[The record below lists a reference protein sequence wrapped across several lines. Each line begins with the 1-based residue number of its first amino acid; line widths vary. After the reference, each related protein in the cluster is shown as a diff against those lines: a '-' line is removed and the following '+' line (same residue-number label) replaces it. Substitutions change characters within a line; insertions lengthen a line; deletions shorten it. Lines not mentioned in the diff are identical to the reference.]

1 MGVVWEKIFI
11 YSQNIK
17 AESERAYLIQ
27 MPNKSSYKGWAFW
40 HPKKLVR
47 KQGGKGYLLAFS
59 FTNEFIF
66 KVILYGKGRYNSM
79 SAVRREEISV
89 DEMKEIFGVIDK
101 NVNNAI
107 YEETMK
113 IIEKEEVSVEITQH
127 TPEKIEPISDNT
139 INDLRK

>member
-1 MGVVWEKIFI
+1 MGTWDNIFI
-11 YSQNIK
+11 NSQNIK

-47 KQGGKGYLLAFS
+47 EQGGKGYYISFS
-59 FTNEFIF
+59 FTDEFIF
-66 KVILYGKGRYNSM
+66 KVLLYGKGRHNSM
-79 SAVRREEISV
+79 SVIRREEISAE
-89 DEMKEIFGVIDK
+89 EMKEIFGVVD
-101 NVNNAI
+101 NSVNDAV
-107 YEETMK
+107 YRETMK

>member
-1 MGVVWEKIFI
+1 MRTWDKIFI
-11 YSQNIK
+11 NSQNIK

-47 KQGGKGYLLAFS
+47 EQGGKGYFITFS
-59 FTNEFIF
+59 FTDDFIF
-66 KVILYGKGRYNSM
+66 KAVLYGKGKYNRM
-79 SAVRREEISV
+79 SVIRSEDISAN
-89 DEMKEIFGVIDK
+89 EMKEIFGVVDK
-101 NVNNAI
+101 NINDAV
-107 YEETMK
+107 YQETMK
-113 IIEKEEVSVEITQH
+113 IIEKEEMSVEITHH